1 MRSLGALALLLVLR
15 VTALTAHEEEDYT
28 EDVELIL
35 SLIRKDDFQP
45 ELESAPSA
53 QFLRCTKAA
62 WRVPG
67 HYIVVLRN
75 GTHENQVERTM
86 RALRARAARRGYLTE
101 ITRTYSGAV
110 RGFLVKMSS
119 DVLHMALKLPHVE
132 YIEEDSTVFAQGL
145 PWNLERIV
153 QIKHESGKYTP
164 PNDGAQVGLYL
175 MDTSVQT
182 SHREIESR
190 VMVTDFNSVPEED
203 GVRVHRQANQCDSHG
218 THTAGVVSGRDS
230 GVARGVSVNSVR
242 VLNCQGKGTVSGVLA
257 GLEYIRASLQTQP
270 ISPVIVLLPFAG
282 GFSRTLNTACR
293 EMVRS
298 GAVLIAAAGNYQD
311 DACLYSP
318 ASEPEVITVGA
329 TNAADQP
336 LTAGTTGTN
345 VGRCVDVFAPGD
357 DIISASSDCPTCFTT
372 KSGTSQAAAHAAGIA
387 AVLLNANPNASPAE
401 VLQLLR
407 HHSVQQVMNPD
418 SLPAEH
424 RLTTPN
430 MVAALPKSTSTLSGD
445 ALLCRSVWSEKS
457 GVSSFDTAVAQC
469 RQGEEMFS
477 CSSFSP
483 GARAGEKIEMRDG
496 QKQCVAYNG
505 IGGQGVYAIARCCTG
520 NNVQC
525 QASAS
530 LHAGMDAECPS
541 PEHQLTGCSS
551 HFESGGVI
559 DPMRPLHGNRKG
571 CPARAGTTSHAS
583 CCHTPS
589 LECRLSEHHP
599 SSFKEQV
606 EVSCDDSWTLTG
618 CNSVSHG
625 SVTHGAYGR
634 GNTCVVRASDR
645 GKGAAAIAICCRYRP
660 PQQESSKHSHEQND
674 H

>member
-1 MRSLGALALLLVLR
+1 S
-15 VTALTAHEEEDYT
+15 
-28 EDVELIL
+28 
-35 SLIRKDDFQP
+35 
-45 ELESAPSA
+45 
-53 QFLRCTKAA
+53 
-62 WRVPG
+62 
-67 HYIVVLRN
+67 
-75 GTHENQVERTM
+75 NQVERTM

-119 DVLHMALKLPHVE
+119 DVLHMALKLPHVD

-153 QIKHESGKYTP
+153 QTEHESGKYTP

-242 VLNCQGKGTVSGVLA
+242 VLNCQGKGTVSGVMA

-270 ISPVIVLLPFAG
+270 ISPLIVLLPFAG

-336 LTAGTTGTN
+336 LTAGNTGTN

-372 KSGTSQAAAHAAGIA
+372 KSGTSQAAAHAAGKYTLTYTHMHLM
-387 AVLLNANPNASPAE
+387 AVALNPLILA
-401 VLQLLR
+401 
-407 HHSVQQVMNPD
+407 D
-418 SLPAEH
+418 
-424 RLTTPN
+424 
-430 MVAALPKSTSTLSGD
+430 STLSSNIKNAKKWND

-457 GVSSFDTAVAQC
+457 GVSSFDTAVAHC

-477 CSSFSP
+477 CSSYSS
-483 GARAGEKIEMRDG
+483 GSRAGERIEMQDG
-496 QKQCVAYNG
+496 QKLCVAHNG
-505 IGGQGVYAIARCCTG
+505 VGGQGVYAIARCCTG
-520 NNVQC
+520 NSVQC
-525 QASAS
+525 QSSAS
-530 LHAGMDAECPS
+530 PHTGTDAECPT

-551 HFESGGVI
+551 HVESGGVI
-559 DPMRPLHGNRKG
+559 DPMRPLHSSRKA
-571 CPARAGTTSHAS
+571 CPARVGTTSHAS
-583 CCHTPS
+583 CCHAPS
-589 LECRLSEHHP
+589 LECRLIEHHP

-606 EVSCDDSWTLTG
+606 EVSCEDSWTLTG

-625 SVTHGAYGR
+625 SVTHGAFGR
-634 GNTCVVRASDR
+634 GNTCVVKASDQ

-660 PQQESSKHSHEQND
+660 LQHESSKHSHEQNN